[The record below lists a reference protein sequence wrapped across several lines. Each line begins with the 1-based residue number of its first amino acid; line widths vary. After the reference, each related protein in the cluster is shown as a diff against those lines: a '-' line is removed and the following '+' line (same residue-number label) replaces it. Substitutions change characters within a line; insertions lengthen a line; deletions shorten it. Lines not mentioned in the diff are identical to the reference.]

1 MEIDIDYVTSKSVEL
16 NDNIDLLRSEL
27 KKLITV
33 VGDLSSGWKGEEASE
48 FVKKIDEDYINKM
61 QDLISKIEKYQVF
74 LSKTPGAYQL
84 LDDIY
89 AEKKIEV

>member
-1 MEIDIDYVTSKSVEL
+1 MEIDVDYITTKSAEL
-16 NDNIDLLRSEL
+16 SDNIDLLRSEL

-33 VGDLSSGWKGEEASE
+33 VGDISDGWKGTEAEE
-48 FVKKIDEDYINKM
+48 FTRKMDEDYINKM